1 MALTTTSKQTPNS
14 SSALD
19 GKEVETAYVWVWLPG
34 ATEPVVAGAL
44 KPVGDLLVFQYGKSY
59 LGREDAIPL
68 YLPELPLASGRI
80 DPPRGMKV
88 AGAIR
93 DAAPD
98 SWGQR
103 VILAH
108 RIGKLTKSS
117 DTGDLPL
124 LTYLL
129 ESGSNRI
136 GALDFQTSATE
147 YVPRST
153 SATLSEMQ
161 SAADKLLIGET
172 LSPALDSALLHG
184 SSIGGA
190 RPKVALSEHTANE
203 PGREL
208 IAKLSVTTDP
218 YPVVKAEAVAMDLAR
233 RVGLNVARTH
243 LIRSL
248 GRDVLIVDRFDRPGN
263 VGSDPG
269 TPGQRRLVVSALTLL
284 GLDEMFA
291 RYATYPN
298 LADIIRA
305 RFTNP
310 DQTLRELF
318 SRIVFNINVGNIDD
332 HARNHAAFW
341 DGEQLTL
348 TPAYDLCPQLRSG
361 ETANQAMAIGREG
374 QRSSRLSVALAAAE
388 IYHLTHVQAQEIIDR
403 QLGTITDEWSAA
415 ADQAELT
422 ALEREQLWGRQILNP
437 SIHYL
442 E

>member
-1 MALTTTSKQTPNS
+1 MMISKPAPS
-14 SSALD
+14 MSSALRTK
-19 GKEVETAYVWVWLPG
+19 GIKIAYVWIWLPG
-34 ATEPVVAGAL
+34 ATEPVVAGVL
-44 KPVGDLLVFQYGKSY
+44 KPAGELLVFNYGKSY
-59 LGREDAIPL
+59 LSRGDAIPL
-68 YLPELPLASGRI
+68 YLPELPLRRGRI
-80 DPPRGMKV
+80 LPLGGLKV

-98 SWGQR
+98 AWGQR

-108 RIGKLTKSS
+108 RAMGRSKSS
-117 DTGDLPL
+117 DTEDLPL

-136 GALDFQTSATE
+136 GALDFQTSSTT
-147 YVPRST
+147 YVPRSVST
-153 SATLSEMQ
+153 TLSEMH
-161 SAADKLLIGET
+161 SAAEKLLIGET
-172 LSPALDSALLHG
+172 LSPALDAALLHG

-190 RPKVALSEHTANE
+190 RPKVVLSEHTANE

-208 IAKLSVTTDP
+208 IAKFSTTTDP
-218 YPVVKAEAVAMDLAR
+218 YPVVKAEAVAMELAR
-233 RVGLNVARTH
+233 RVGLNVAHTQ

-248 GRDVLIVDRFDRPGN
+248 GRDVLLIDRFDRPGN
-263 VGSDPG
+263 LGSDPG
-269 TPGQRRLVVSALTLL
+269 TPGERRLVVSALTLL
-284 GLDEMFA
+284 ELDEIFG

-298 LADIIRA
+298 LADVIRA

-341 DGEQLTL
+341 DGHQLIL

-361 ETANQAMAIGREG
+361 ETADQAMAIGRDG

-388 IYHLTHVQAQEIIDR
+388 IYHLTRAQAQEIIDH
-403 QLGTITDEWSAA
+403 QIGAITDEWNAA
-415 ADQAELT
+415 ADHAQLT
-422 ALEREQLWGRQILNP
+422 AFEREQLWGRQILNP
-437 SIHYL
+437 SIHYP